1 MTRRKTPSDRTLTRI
16 AMRRAGAWSG
26 HRTRSYDFGW
36 ALLGLMVVLFLVLA
50 AALNSNGGFL
60 LFLLFGLAWLAF
72 SGKGG

>member
-1 MTRRKTPSDRTLTRI
+1 
-16 AMRRAGAWSG
+16 
-26 HRTRSYDFGW
+26 
-36 ALLGLMVVLFLVLA
+36 MVVLFLVLA